1 MNSSFVLDSNIY
13 GGTQENGQAIKIES
27 VFPKG
32 ADNVTKNGKAL
43 LVKIRETCGKEI

>member
-27 VFPKG
+27 VFRKVQITLQKM
-32 ADNVTKNGKAL
+32 AKL
-43 LVKIRETCGKEI
+43 C